1 MQAMRFRKILKK
13 LIIFSMAAGSLGLLL
28 KFVLWNLSSTYLPN
42 VPDPATGHVY
52 RLVEHNLVVYQ
63 TKREHIIYWTI
74 GACWNVLFGLG
85 VLWIVIYDWISDK
98 QDRRID

>member
-1 MQAMRFRKILKK
+1 MQAMRFRKVLKN
-13 LIIFSMAAGSLGLLL
+13 LIIVSMAAGSLGLLL
-28 KFVLWNLSSTYLPN
+28 MFLLWNLYSTYLPN

-63 TKREHIIYWTI
+63 TKREHIFYCTVS
-74 GACWNVLFGLG
+74 ACWYVFFGFG

-98 QDRRID
+98 QERTD